1 MCDCGY
7 SEAEKVSSF
16 GLESLLWNLPD
27 SLFMKYSIYR
37 YEFGEIVE
45 YLFTHK
51 DELSSYKEANGIKLL
66 CPIVTD
72 VINYKN
78 FIDKLFKFYE
88 YDI

>member
-1 MCDCGY
+1 M
-7 SEAEKVSSF
+7 
-16 GLESLLWNLPD
+16 
-27 SLFMKYSIYR
+27 
-37 YEFGEIVE
+37 E